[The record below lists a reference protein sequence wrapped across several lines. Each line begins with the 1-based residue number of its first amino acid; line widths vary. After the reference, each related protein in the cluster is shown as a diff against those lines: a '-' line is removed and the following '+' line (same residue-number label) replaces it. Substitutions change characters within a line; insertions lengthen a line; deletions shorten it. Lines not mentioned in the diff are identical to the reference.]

1 MVAPSFQNFE
11 FLTEPYSTN
20 GKMYIRVRNPK
31 TKTERQ
37 VRWYTEK
44 EYYKLYPE
52 EKVKSNSNDKY
63 YRPLKEVLGFNKGY
77 ITLIRGDIDNN
88 FGWLA
93 NSIARYH
100 KYWGWYIVST
110 ENVPDDIPFGL
121 NFYQLNWESIGL
133 DEKTLKSENVIKKF
147 LMENINE

>member
-11 FLTEPYSTN
+11 FLTEPYSAN
-20 GKMYIRVRNPK
+20 GKMYIRIRNPK
-31 TKTERQ
+31 TRTERQ

-52 EKVKSNSNDKY
+52 EKVKSNNNDKY

-100 KYWGWYIVST
+100 KYWGWYIIST
-110 ENVPDDIPFGL
+110 ENIPNDIPIGL
-121 NFYQLNWESIGL
+121 NFYQLEWESIGL

>member
-52 EKVKSNSNDKY
+52 EKVKSNSSNKY

-100 KYWGWYIVST
+100 KYWEWYIIST
-110 ENVPDDIPFGL
+110 ENIPNDIPFGL

-133 DEKTLKSENVIKKF
+133 DEKTLKSGLNF
-147 LMENINE
+147 LA

>member
-11 FLTEPYSTN
+11 FLTEPYFAN

-52 EKVKSNSNDKY
+52 EKVKSNSSDKY

-100 KYWGWYIVST
+100 KYWGWYIIST
-110 ENVPDDIPFGL
+110 ENIPNDIPSNL

>member
-52 EKVKSNSNDKY
+52 EKVKSNSSNKY

-100 KYWGWYIVST
+100 KYWEWYIIST
-110 ENVPDDIPFGL
+110 ENIPNDIPFGL

-133 DEKTLKSENVIKKF
+133 DEKTLKSENIIKKF

>member
-11 FLTEPYSTN
+11 FLTEPYSAN

-52 EKVKSNSNDKY
+52 EKVKSNSSDKY

-93 NSIARYH
+93 TSIARYH
-100 KYWGWYIVST
+100 KYWGWYIIST
-110 ENVPDDIPFGL
+110 ENIPDDIPSSL